1 MSINKTALKPR
12 KSPVQ
17 ARSTAT
23 IEVLH
28 EATIQVLLKE
38 GIVKCNTTRI
48 AERAGVSV
56 GSIYQYY
63 PNRDSLLAAVLQR
76 HLDSV
81 AEKIEELC
89 LKYEK
94 TSIKTLI
101 SALVDEIILAKLS
114 NPEESKAL
122 YAISGERGGLDLSKR
137 MNDRMLAAV
146 SNLLESA
153 SDIEFD
159 DSQIVAEFVLGAIMG
174 LIRRVLENQV
184 TDKVEQVLE
193 SHLKLMVVAYLQQVG
208 HIKNS
213 KILILQI

>member
-1 MSINKTALKPR
+1 MSVNKTALKPR

-137 MNDRMLAAV
+137 MNDRMLAAI

-159 DSQIVAEFVLGAIMG
+159 DSQIIAEFVLGAIMG

-208 HIKNS
+208 HIKN
-213 KILILQI
+213 

>member
-193 SHLKLMVVAYLQQVG
+193 SHLKLMVVAYL
-208 HIKNS
+208 K
-213 KILILQI
+213 

>member
-89 LKYEK
+89 LRYEK

-193 SHLKLMVVAYLQQVG
+193 SHLKLMVVAYLQQIG
-208 HIKNS
+208 HIKN
-213 KILILQI
+213 

>member
-1 MSINKTALKPR
+1 
-12 KSPVQ
+12 
-17 ARSTAT
+17 
-23 IEVLH
+23 
-28 EATIQVLLKE
+28 
-38 GIVKCNTTRI
+38 
-48 AERAGVSV
+48 GVSV

-89 LKYEK
+89 LKYEN

-137 MNDRMLAAV
+137 MNDRM
-146 SNLLESA
+146 
-153 SDIEFD
+153 
-159 DSQIVAEFVLGAIMG
+159 
-174 LIRRVLENQV
+174 
-184 TDKVEQVLE
+184 
-193 SHLKLMVVAYLQQVG
+193 
-208 HIKNS
+208 
-213 KILILQI
+213 

>member
-76 HLDSV
+76 HLDRV

-159 DSQIVAEFVLGAIMG
+159 DSQIIAEFVLGAIMG

-208 HIKNS
+208 HIKN
-213 KILILQI
+213 

>member
-159 DSQIVAEFVLGAIMG
+159 DSQIIAEFVLGAIMG

-193 SHLKLMVVAYLQQVG
+193 SHLKLMVVAYLKQIG
-208 HIKNS
+208 HIKN
-213 KILILQI
+213 

>member
-28 EATIQVLLKE
+28 EATIQVLFKE

-94 TSIKTLI
+94 TSIRTLI

-137 MNDRMLAAV
+137 MNDRMLAAI

-208 HIKNS
+208 HIKN
-213 KILILQI
+213 

>member
-81 AEKIEELC
+81 AEKIEEFC

-137 MNDRMLAAV
+137 MNDRMLAAI

-193 SHLKLMVVAYLQQVG
+193 SHLKLMVVAYLKQIG
-208 HIKNS
+208 HIKN
-213 KILILQI
+213 

>member
-174 LIRRVLENQV
+174 LIRRVLENQI

-193 SHLKLMVVAYLQQVG
+193 SHLKLMVVAYLQQIG
-208 HIKNS
+208 HIKN
-213 KILILQI
+213 

>member
-137 MNDRMLAAV
+137 MNDRMLAAI

-174 LIRRVLENQV
+174 LIRRMLENQV

-208 HIKNS
+208 HIKN
-213 KILILQI
+213 

>member
-193 SHLKLMVVAYLQQVG
+193 SHLKLMVVAYLKQVG
-208 HIKNS
+208 HIKN
-213 KILILQI
+213 

>member
-94 TSIKTLI
+94 TSIRTLI

-159 DSQIVAEFVLGAIMG
+159 DSQIIAEFVLGAIMG

-193 SHLKLMVVAYLQQVG
+193 SHLKLMVVAYLQKIG
-208 HIKNS
+208 HIKN
-213 KILILQI
+213 

>member
-1 MSINKTALKPR
+1 MAINKTALKPR

-89 LKYEK
+89 LRYEK
-94 TSIKTLI
+94 TSIRTLI

-193 SHLKLMVVAYLQQVG
+193 SHLKLMVVAYLQQIG
-208 HIKNS
+208 HIKN
-213 KILILQI
+213 

>member
-81 AEKIEELC
+81 AKKIEELC

-193 SHLKLMVVAYLQQVG
+193 SHSKLMVVGYLQQIG
-208 HIKNS
+208 HIKN
-213 KILILQI
+213 

>member
-76 HLDSV
+76 HLDRV

-94 TSIKTLI
+94 TSIRTLI

-137 MNDRMLAAV
+137 MNDRMSAAV

-193 SHLKLMVVAYLQQVG
+193 SHLKLMVVAYLQQIG
-208 HIKNS
+208 HIKN
-213 KILILQI
+213 

>member
-146 SNLLESA
+146 SNLLGSA

-208 HIKNS
+208 HIKN
-213 KILILQI
+213 

>member
-89 LKYEK
+89 LKYEN

-159 DSQIVAEFVLGAIMG
+159 DSRIIAEFVLGAIMG
-174 LIRRVLENQV
+174 LIREC
-184 TDKVEQVLE
+184 
-193 SHLKLMVVAYLQQVG
+193 LK
-208 HIKNS
+208 IR
-213 KILILQI
+213 

>member
-1 MSINKTALKPR
+1 MSVNKTALKPR

-174 LIRRVLENQV
+174 LIRRVLENQL

-193 SHLKLMVVAYLQQVG
+193 SHLKLMVVAYLQQIG
-208 HIKNS
+208 HIKN
-213 KILILQI
+213 

>member
-1 MSINKTALKPR
+1 MSINKTALNPR

-94 TSIKTLI
+94 NSIKTLI

-208 HIKNS
+208 HIKN
-213 KILILQI
+213 

>member
-137 MNDRMLAAV
+137 MNDRMLAAI

-184 TDKVEQVLE
+184 TDNVEQVLE

-208 HIKNS
+208 HIKN
-213 KILILQI
+213 

>member
-1 MSINKTALKPR
+1 MSVNKTALKPR

-94 TSIKTLI
+94 TSIRTLI

-208 HIKNS
+208 HIKN
-213 KILILQI
+213 

>member
-94 TSIKTLI
+94 TSIRTLI

-122 YAISGERGGLDLSKR
+122 YAISGERGGSDLSKR
-137 MNDRMLAAV
+137 MNDRMLAAI

-208 HIKNS
+208 HIKN
-213 KILILQI
+213 

>member
-17 ARSTAT
+17 ARSTVT

-94 TSIKTLI
+94 TSINTLI

-193 SHLKLMVVAYLQQVG
+193 SHLKLMVVAYLQQIG
-208 HIKNS
+208 HIKNE

>member
-1 MSINKTALKPR
+1 MSVNKTALKPR

-94 TSIKTLI
+94 NSIKTLI

-208 HIKNS
+208 HIKN
-213 KILILQI
+213 

>member
-94 TSIKTLI
+94 TSIRTLI

-137 MNDRMLAAV
+137 MNERMLAAV

-159 DSQIVAEFVLGAIMG
+159 DSRIVAEFVLGAIMG
-174 LIRRVLENQV
+174 LIRRVLENQI

-208 HIKNS
+208 HIKN
-213 KILILQI
+213 

>member
-94 TSIKTLI
+94 TSIRTLI

-193 SHLKLMVVAYLQQVG
+193 SHLKLMVVAYLKQIG
-208 HIKNS
+208 HIKN
-213 KILILQI
+213 

>member
-17 ARSTAT
+17 TRSTAT

-76 HLDSV
+76 HLDRV

-94 TSIKTLI
+94 TSIRTLI

-193 SHLKLMVVAYLQQVG
+193 SHLKLMVVAYLQQIG
-208 HIKNS
+208 HIKN
-213 KILILQI
+213 

>member
-17 ARSTAT
+17 ARSIAT

-89 LKYEK
+89 LKHEK
-94 TSIKTLI
+94 TSIQTLI

-174 LIRRVLENQV
+174 LIRRVLENQL

-208 HIKNS
+208 DTKN
-213 KILILQI
+213 

>member
-193 SHLKLMVVAYLQQVG
+193 SHLKLMIVAYLQ
-208 HIKNS
+208 
-213 KILILQI
+213 

>member
-81 AEKIEELC
+81 AEKIEDLC

-94 TSIKTLI
+94 TSIRTLI

-159 DSQIVAEFVLGAIMG
+159 DSQIVAEFVLGVIMG

-193 SHLKLMVVAYLQQVG
+193 SHLKLMVVAYLQQIG
-208 HIKNS
+208 HIKN
-213 KILILQI
+213 

>member
-94 TSIKTLI
+94 TSIRTLI

-137 MNDRMLAAV
+137 MNDRMLAAI

-184 TDKVEQVLE
+184 TDKVEQVLD
-193 SHLKLMVVAYLQQVG
+193 SHLKLMVVAYLQQIG
-208 HIKNS
+208 HIKN
-213 KILILQI
+213 

>member
-89 LKYEK
+89 LKYEN

-159 DSQIVAEFVLGAIMG
+159 DSRIIAEFVLGAIMG

-193 SHLKLMVVAYLQQVG
+193 SHLKLMVVAYLQQIG
-208 HIKNS
+208 HIKN
-213 KILILQI
+213 

>member
-81 AEKIEELC
+81 AKKIEELC
-89 LKYEK
+89 LKYKK
-94 TSIKTLI
+94 TSIRTLI

-159 DSQIVAEFVLGAIMG
+159 DSRIIAEFVLGAIMG

-193 SHLKLMVVAYLQQVG
+193 SHLKLMVVAYLQQIG
-208 HIKNS
+208 HIKN
-213 KILILQI
+213 

>member
-76 HLDSV
+76 HLDRV

-159 DSQIVAEFVLGAIMG
+159 DSLIIAEFVLGAIMG

-208 HIKNS
+208 HIKN
-213 KILILQI
+213 

>member
-1 MSINKTALKPR
+1 MSINKTALNPR

-137 MNDRMLAAV
+137 MNDRMLAAI

-159 DSQIVAEFVLGAIMG
+159 DSQIIAEFVLGAIMG

-208 HIKNS
+208 HIKN
-213 KILILQI
+213 

>member
-89 LKYEK
+89 LRYEK
-94 TSIKTLI
+94 TSIRTLI
-101 SALVDEIILAKLS
+101 SALVDEIILTKLS

-193 SHLKLMVVAYLQQVG
+193 SHLKLMVVAYLQQIG
-208 HIKNS
+208 HIKN
-213 KILILQI
+213 

>member
-76 HLDSV
+76 HLDRV

-137 MNDRMLAAV
+137 MNDRMLAAI

-193 SHLKLMVVAYLQQVG
+193 SHLKLMVVAYLKQIG
-208 HIKNS
+208 HIKN
-213 KILILQI
+213 

>member
-17 ARSTAT
+17 VRSIAT

-89 LKYEK
+89 LKHEK
-94 TSIKTLI
+94 TSIQTLI

-174 LIRRVLENQV
+174 LIRRVLENQL

-208 HIKNS
+208 DTKN
-213 KILILQI
+213 